1 MRRCTAHER
10 LAPTLKSCFAS
21 QKGRLPLHNAV
32 ANYFSET
39 EVQRWL
45 DAYPDG
51 AKATDWVSPPRRP
64 RRPRR
69 HTPNMSRHTSQ
80 AKCLPLH
87 LAAANNYILEDK
99 VVRLLLNAYPE
110 GAQAVDLVSASPA
123 RPPRASHTARASARA
138 EREARG
144 STQIVPSPP
153 PFLAVRI
160 VAATHCRY
168 EQRAGEGGV
177 AAAPRLSRRRE
188 SKGQGDRAACCLA
201 HLPASATRL
210 GGLPAAK

>member
-1 MRRCTAHER
+1 M
-10 LAPTLKSCFAS
+10 FAS

-69 HTPNMSRHTSQ
+69 HTPNMPRHASQ

-99 VVRLLLNAYPE
+99 VVRLLLNVYPE

-123 RPPRASHTARASARA
+123 RPPRASHSL
-138 EREARG
+138 
-144 STQIVPSPP
+144 S
-153 PFLAVRI
+153 
-160 VAATHCRY
+160 
-168 EQRAGEGGV
+168 QRSG
-177 AAAPRLSRRRE
+177 
-188 SKGQGDRAACCLA
+188 
-201 HLPASATRL
+201 
-210 GGLPAAK
+210 